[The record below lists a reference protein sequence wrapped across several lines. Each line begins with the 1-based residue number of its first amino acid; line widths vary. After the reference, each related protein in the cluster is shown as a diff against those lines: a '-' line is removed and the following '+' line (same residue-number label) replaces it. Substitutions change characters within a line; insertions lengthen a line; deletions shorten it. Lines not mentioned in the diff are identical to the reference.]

1 MNNAVKILATSLLC
15 ATAAFAFAGDDD
27 EDVTD
32 GPDTRPVVFI
42 DAKAIVN
49 KTDNPKAN
57 FQGLIDR
64 LDNGL
69 TECGIYRVLNSKSVS
84 EGTED
89 DDTFK
94 VVADDG
100 GKDSKIETF
109 AIKIYMTI
117 MQYGFAKTAG
127 TDMYGKTSATQQAKI
142 ELIMKAVDGRTKETL
157 KSKNIARSATGTT
170 SVKANLTEQVLQ
182 EANKLVVNDIIAE
195 LVKIT
200 PFNVLDVENGE
211 VVVDVPSNRVKPGQQ
226 LTVYKKGKKIKNKR
240 TGKVTAKESQV
251 AAIGVVTLSEDSV
264 TCKLLNGEIKPDED
278 AEDGSEYD
286 KFIVRIPDAPAAPVA
301 PVVAPPPANN
311 AAAPF

>member
-15 ATAAFAFAGDDD
+15 ATAAFAGDDD
-27 EDVTD
+27 EDVKD
-32 GPDTRPVVFI
+32 GPDTRPVVFV
-42 DAKAIVN
+42 DAKAIEN

-57 FQGLIDR
+57 FNGLIDR

-84 EGTED
+84 VGTAD
-89 DDTFK
+89 DDVFK
-94 VVADDG
+94 VVGDDG
-100 GKDSKIETF
+100 GKESKIETP
-109 AIKIYMTI
+109 ALKIYMTI
-117 MQYGFAKTAG
+117 MQYGFAKAAG
-127 TDMYGKTSATQQAKI
+127 TDMYGKSSATQQAKI
-142 ELIMKAVDGRTKETL
+142 ELILKVVDMRTKETL

-170 SVKANLTEQVLQ
+170 SVEANLTEQVLQ
-182 EANKLVVNDIIAE
+182 EANKQVVNDIIAE

-200 PFNVLDVENGE
+200 PFNVLDVEKGE

-251 AAIGVVTLSEDSV
+251 ATIGVVTLSEDSV

-278 AEDGSEYD
+278 AEEGSEYD
-286 KFIVRIPDAPAAPVA
+286 KFIVRIPDAPAVPVA
-301 PVVAPPPANN
+301 PVAAPPSANS